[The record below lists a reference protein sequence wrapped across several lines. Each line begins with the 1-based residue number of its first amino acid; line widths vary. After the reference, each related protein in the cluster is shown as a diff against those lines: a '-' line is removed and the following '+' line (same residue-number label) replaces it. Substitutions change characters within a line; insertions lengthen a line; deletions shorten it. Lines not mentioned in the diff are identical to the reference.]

1 AHLYVMPVD
10 RVPYKELKRWTRR
23 SSKILIKHSFL
34 LFGILFMISPT
45 LLDSPGTRKRG
56 VFLKKTALRGHLR
69 DRRFNIILQQ
79 GLGKVAESLAKR
91 LLIAEGFIVKDF
103 QCLS

>member
-1 AHLYVMPVD
+1 ML
-10 RVPYKELKRWTRR
+10 
-23 SSKILIKHSFL
+23 
-34 LFGILFMISPT
+34 SPT

-79 GLGKVAESLAKR
+79 GLGKVADSLAKR

-103 QCLS
+103 QCLSVYCWGALWWRYEPVEEAGVVGGSS